1 MPMIDLTL
9 PRGALPTD
17 KLALLM
23 HKAVKTLMWWE
34 KIPDTPEARN
44 VAWSFVNEVEK
55 EHVFVGGMPPGRPR
69 YRFRVHTIEGL
80 MDDRAKQGVIRD
92 LTKLTLEIEGV
103 PHDLDNAARVWCILR
118 EYPRQNWGIGGYA
131 FPPSGYLSSA
141 SQISISHE
149 DFTR

>member
-1 MPMIDLTL
+1 MPMIELTI
-9 PRGALPTD
+9 PRGALPAD
-17 KLALLM
+17 KLGLLM

-34 KIPDTPEARN
+34 KIPDAPEARN
-44 VAWSFVNEVEK
+44 IAWAFVNEVEK
-55 EHVFVGGMPPGRPR
+55 EHVYVGGLPPGLPR

-103 PHDLDNAARVWCILR
+103 PHDLENAARVWCILR

-131 FPPSGYLSSA
+131 YPPSGYLSA
-141 SQISISHE
+141 DREIEIS
-149 DFTR
+149 DADYVR